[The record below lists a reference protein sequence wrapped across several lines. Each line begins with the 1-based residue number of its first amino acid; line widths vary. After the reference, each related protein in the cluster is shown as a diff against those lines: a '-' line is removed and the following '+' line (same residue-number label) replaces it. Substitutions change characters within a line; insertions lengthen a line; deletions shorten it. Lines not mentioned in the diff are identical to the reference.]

1 MVIIKVGKNIAE
13 YFERVDLLYIFR
25 GFKNKSNAILDL
37 FVGVY
42 RATSGTAEPRPI
54 SYVAHSDRR
63 IKPSVLCNVFL
74 DAGVYLIGNF
84 FCFYCQ
90 IYMFR
95 NYYGQM
101 ATEVELDI
109 QI

>member
-1 MVIIKVGKNIAE
+1 MKNE
-13 YFERVDLLYIFR
+13 
-25 GFKNKSNAILDL
+25 SNAILDL

-74 DAGVYLIGNF
+74 EAGVYLIGNF

-90 IYMFR
+90 IYIFW
-95 NYYGQM
+95 NWYGQTT
-101 ATEVELDI
+101 TELKINI
-109 QI
+109 QSQ